1 MGPNFES
8 SEWAKNHI
16 IHEPLEAFLLKIGEN
31 KDNFTFQNIHIRYEG
46 QIEEDYMKSAEL
58 KLADRAIK
66 KGCVYLIDIN
76 YTFNHPEI
84 RAVGIL
90 AQGLIKKK

>member
-1 MGPNFES
+1 
-8 SEWAKNHI
+8 
-16 IHEPLEAFLLKIGEN
+16 
-31 KDNFTFQNIHIRYEG
+31 
-46 QIEEDYMKSAEL
+46 MKSAEL